1 MGLTGSLGPLER
13 RVMEYLWGRSDAASV
28 RDVRAAVNA
37 DLAYTTLMTT
47 LDRLHKK
54 GFLDRRRDGRAFVY
68 AARQSRGE
76 FDGGLLR
83 RLLDGALAGGASA
96 FPVLSSLVD
105 SVDEHDHALLDE
117 LEELVRRKRES
128 QPRKRGPR

>member
-1 MGLTGSLGPLER
+1 MGLTVSLGPLER
-13 RVMEYLWGRSDAASV
+13 RVMEYLWARRDAASV
-28 RDVRAAVNA
+28 RDVRAAVDA
-37 DLAYTTLMTT
+37 ELAYTTLMTT

-54 GFLDRRRDGRAFVY
+54 GFLERRRDGRAFLY

-76 FDGGLLR
+76 FDGGVLR
-83 RLLDGALAGGASA
+83 RLLERALAGGASA

-117 LEELVRRKRES
+117 LEELVRRKRGS
-128 QPRKRGPR
+128 RPRPRGSR